1 MTYLY
6 VQQLKFRYC
15 LGKKM
20 DISHLSKECTEIVKV
35 YIWMSINDSDLRET
49 WRISY
54 CREHDNTL
62 VNGLL

>member
-15 LGKKM
+15 LGKEM

-35 YIWMSINDSDLRET
+35 YMG
-49 WRISY
+49 
-54 CREHDNTL
+54 
-62 VNGLL
+62 VNK

>member
-35 YIWMSINDSDLRET
+35 YMD
-49 WRISY
+49 
-54 CREHDNTL
+54 
-62 VNGLL
+62 VNK